1 MDSIRTANPR
11 YVGAPANMADGRL
24 FTDYRSSCELI
35 VQPKKVTSGHRGPVM
50 FAGFDRRAELLAQ
63 GESLMQEDRMFTTW
77 VAGTKGHVD
86 TMVPE
91 LNKRLCRKDGCET
104 LVAHPVGLGTGRLT
118 INQPGLATADPE
130 TVAKTVTPPLFG
142 TFSSHLPGV
151 HRNQRGMEKEGNPY
165 SAPYG
170 HF

>member
-11 YVGAPANMADGRL
+11 YIGAPANMADGRL
-24 FTDYRSSCELI
+24 FTDYRGSCILI
-35 VQPKKVTSGHRGPVM
+35 PKVPQVSTTHKGPVM

-63 GESLMQEDRMFTTW
+63 GESLRNEDRMFTTW
-77 VAGTKGHVD
+77 VAGTKGHID

-91 LNKRLCRKDGCET
+91 LNKRICRWDGCDT

-118 INQPGLATADPE
+118 LNQPGLAAADPE
-130 TVAKTVTPPLFG
+130 MVAVKTTPALFD
-142 TFSSHLPGV
+142 TFSAHLPGP

-165 SAPYG
+165 SAQYG
-170 HF
+170 HY